1 VSKWSIA
8 GAWVLVAALATTMTW
23 QVVSAADAQVS
34 DRPPLQVA
42 APLSGSVTSSTEVAT
57 TSTGEPG
64 TTVTTI
70 SDGSST
76 STAPDAPTSSAPP
89 TTEAAWAS
97 ETIPTG
103 GGVVVVRYRTG
114 EVILGSASPAAGFAA
129 EIKKEGPPEVEV
141 EFDSDSSEYRV
152 KAEWS
157 DGGLSV
163 ETESDD

>member
-1 VSKWSIA
+1 
-8 GAWVLVAALATTMTW
+8 
-23 QVVSAADAQVS
+23 
-34 DRPPLQVA
+34 
-42 APLSGSVTSSTEVAT
+42 
-57 TSTGEPG
+57 
-64 TTVTTI
+64 
-70 SDGSST
+70 
-76 STAPDAPTSSAPP
+76 
-89 TTEAAWAS
+89 
-97 ETIPTG
+97 
-103 GGVVVVRYRTG
+103 VVVVRYRTG